1 MGKVARNCEIM
12 RIEWEKP
19 WENCEIM
26 RTEWENP
33 WEIWKKIF
41 INNII
46 LMLALYICKNYE
58 KIAQQYN
65 SLNIN
70 KT

>member
-1 MGKVARNCEIM
+1 MGKAAG
-12 RIEWEKP
+12 
-19 WENCEIM
+19 NCEIM
-26 RTEWENP
+26 RTEWEKP
-33 WEIWKKIF
+33 WEIWKKNF
-41 INNII
+41 INNMI

-58 KIAQQYN
+58 KITQQYS